1 MKDLNGKVA
10 VITGGASGLGKA
22 FAEKFGSAG
31 MKLALADVEVP
42 VLEETVAN
50 LRSTGV
56 DVIGIPCDVSD
67 AESVKNFSDSVF
79 SEFGAAH
86 LLCLNA
92 GVAATGPIV
101 ESSLEEWKWVLGVNL
116 YGIIHGL
123 DAFLP
128 QLVQQNEGHVVM
140 TASIAG
146 HTSFANMASYNASKH
161 ATVTIA
167 ETLFAEMKEAKLD
180 VGVSCLCP
188 GFVATNIFTSDR
200 NKPEEVQTA
209 LAEPP
214 SEEEV
219 TQREAALE
227 WLRANALQPGFV
239 ADLVHDAVVEKKFWI
254 FTEESHTHAV
264 KARHSEIQERRDP
277 TAERIIEEL

>member
-50 LRSTGV
+50 LRSTGI
-56 DVIGIPCDVSD
+56 DAIGIPCDVSD

-140 TASIAG
+140 SASIAG

>member
-50 LRSTGV
+50 LRSTGI
-56 DVIGIPCDVSD
+56 DAIGIPCDVSD
-67 AESVKNFSDSVF
+67 AQSVKNFSDSVF

>member
-50 LRSTGV
+50 LRSTGI
-56 DVIGIPCDVSD
+56 DAIGIPCDVSD

-254 FTEESHTHAV
+254 FTEESHTHAI

>member
-50 LRSTGV
+50 LRSTGI
-56 DVIGIPCDVSD
+56 DAIGIPCDVSD
-67 AESVKNFSDSVF
+67 AESVKSFSDSVF

-200 NKPEEVQTA
+200 NKPEEVQTT

>member
-50 LRSTGV
+50 LRSTGI
-56 DVIGIPCDVSD
+56 DAIGIPCDVSNAD
-67 AESVKNFSDSVF
+67 SVKNFSDSVF

>member
-22 FAEKFGSAG
+22 FAHKFGAAG

-42 VLEETVAN
+42 VLEETVTD
-50 LRSTGV
+50 LRSKGIE
-56 DVIGIPCDVSD
+56 VIGIPCDVSK
-67 AESVKNFSDSVF
+67 AESVKNLYESVL
-79 SEFGAAH
+79 SEFDAVH

-92 GVAATGPIV
+92 GVTSAGPIV

-123 DAFLP
+123 DTFLP
-128 QLVQQNEGHVVM
+128 ELVKQNEGHVVM

-167 ETLFAEMKEAKLD
+167 ETLFAEMKEAGSD

-188 GFVATNIFTSDR
+188 GFVSTNIFTSDR
-200 NKPEEVQTA
+200 NKPEKMQTS
-209 LAEPP
+209 LTEPP
-214 SEEEV
+214 SQEEV

>member
-50 LRSTGV
+50 LRSTGI
-56 DVIGIPCDVSD
+56 DAIGIPCDVSD

-167 ETLFAEMKEAKLD
+167 ETLFAEMKEANLD

>member
-50 LRSTGV
+50 LRSTGI
-56 DVIGIPCDVSD
+56 DAIGIPCDVSD
-67 AESVKNFSDSVF
+67 PESVKNFSDSVF

-92 GVAATGPIV
+92 GVATTGPIV

>member
-31 MKLALADVEVP
+31 MKLALADVEAP

-50 LRSTGV
+50 LRSTGI
-56 DVIGIPCDVSD
+56 DVIGIPCDVSN

-79 SEFGAAH
+79 SEFGGAH

-128 QLVQQNEGHVVM
+128 QLVQQDEGHVVM

-167 ETLFAEMKEAKLD
+167 ETLFAEMKEAKSD

-188 GFVATNIFTSDR
+188 GFVSTNIFTSDR

-209 LAEPP
+209 LVEPA

-219 TQREAALE
+219 IQREAVLE
-227 WLRANALQPGFV
+227 WLRANALQPDFV
-239 ADLVHDAVVEKKFWI
+239 ADLVHEAVVEKKFWI

-277 TAERIIEEL
+277 TAERIIEDL

>member
-50 LRSTGV
+50 LRSTGI
-56 DVIGIPCDVSD
+56 DAIGIPCDVSD
-67 AESVKNFSDSVF
+67 VESVKNFSDSVF

-123 DAFLP
+123 DTFLP

-264 KARHSEIQERRDP
+264 KARHTEIQERRDP

>member
-50 LRSTGV
+50 LRSTGI
-56 DVIGIPCDVSD
+56 DAIGIPCDVSNAD
-67 AESVKNFSDSVF
+67 SVKNFSDSVF
-79 SEFGAAH
+79 SEFGGAH

-128 QLVQQNEGHVVM
+128 QLIQQDEGHVVM

-167 ETLFAEMKEAKLD
+167 ETLFAEMKEAKSD

-188 GFVATNIFTSDR
+188 GFVSTNIFTSDR
-200 NKPEEVQTA
+200 NKPEEVQTV
-209 LAEPP
+209 LVEPP

-219 TQREAALE
+219 IQREAALE

-239 ADLVHDAVVEKKFWI
+239 ADLVHEAVVEKKFWI

>member
-1 MKDLNGKVA
+1 MKNINGKVA

-22 FAEKFGSAG
+22 FAKRLGEAG

-42 VLEETVAN
+42 VLEETVAD
-50 LRSTGV
+50 LRSNGIE
-56 DVIGIPCDVSD
+56 VIGVPCDVSS
-67 AESVKNFSDSVF
+67 AQSMKNFSETVLA
-79 SEFGAAH
+79 EFGEVH
-86 LLCLNA
+86 VLCLNA
-92 GVAATGPIV
+92 GVASGGPIV
-101 ESSLEEWKWVLGVNL
+101 ESSLEEWRWVLGVNL

-128 QLVQQNEGHVVM
+128 GLVEQNEGHIVM

-146 HTSFANMASYNASKH
+146 HTSFANLASYNASKH

-167 ETLFAEMKEAKLD
+167 ETLFAEMKEAKSD

-188 GFVATNIFTSDR
+188 GFVSTNIFTSDR
-200 NKPEEVQTA
+200 NQPEELQTS

-219 TQREAALE
+219 NQREAALE
-227 WLRANALQPGFV
+227 WLRANALQPEFV
-239 ADLVHDAVVEKKFWI
+239 ADLVYDAIIEKHFWI
-254 FTEESHTHAV
+254 FTEESHTQAIA
-264 KARHSEIQERRDP
+264 ARHKEIQERRDP
-277 TAERIIEEL
+277 TAERITEEF

>member
-50 LRSTGV
+50 LRSTGI
-56 DVIGIPCDVSD
+56 DAIGIPCDVSD

>member
-42 VLEETVAN
+42 VLEETVTN
-50 LRSTGV
+50 LRSAGI
-56 DVIGIPCDVSD
+56 DVIGVPCDVSN

-79 SEFGAAH
+79 SEFGETH

-92 GVAATGPIV
+92 GVAAAGPIA
-101 ESSLEEWKWVLGVNL
+101 ESSLEDWKWVLGVNL

-167 ETLFAEMKEAKLD
+167 ETLFAEMKEMKSD

-188 GFVATNIFTSDR
+188 GFVSTNIFTSDR
-200 NKPEEVQTA
+200 NKPEEIQTV

-214 SEEEV
+214 SDEEV

-254 FTEESHTHAV
+254 FTEESHTHAI

>member
-50 LRSTGV
+50 LRSTGI
-56 DVIGIPCDVSD
+56 DAIGIPCDVSD

-264 KARHSEIQERRDP
+264 KARHTEIQERRDP

>member
-50 LRSTGV
+50 LRSTGI
-56 DVIGIPCDVSD
+56 DVIGIPCDVSNAD
-67 AESVKNFSDSVF
+67 SVKNFSDSVF
-79 SEFGAAH
+79 SEFGGAH

-128 QLVQQNEGHVVM
+128 QLVQQDEGHVVM

-167 ETLFAEMKEAKLD
+167 ETLFAEMKEAKSD

-188 GFVATNIFTSDR
+188 GFVSTNIFTSDR

-209 LAEPP
+209 LVEPP

-219 TQREAALE
+219 IQREAVLE

-239 ADLVHDAVVEKKFWI
+239 ADLVHEAVVEKKFWI

>member
-50 LRSTGV
+50 LRSTGI
-56 DVIGIPCDVSD
+56 DAIGMPCDVSD

-128 QLVQQNEGHVVM
+128 QLVQQNKGHVVM

>member
-50 LRSTGV
+50 LRSTGI
-56 DVIGIPCDVSD
+56 DAIGIPCDVSD

-92 GVAATGPIV
+92 GVATTGPIV

-123 DAFLP
+123 NAFLP

-227 WLRANALQPGFV
+227 WLRANALQPSFV
-239 ADLVHDAVVEKKFWI
+239 ADLVHHAVVEKKFWI

>member
-50 LRSTGV
+50 LRSTGI
-56 DVIGIPCDVSD
+56 DAIGIPCDVSD

-92 GVAATGPIV
+92 GVATTGPIV

>member
-50 LRSTGV
+50 LRSTGI
-56 DVIGIPCDVSD
+56 DAIGIPCDVSD

-227 WLRANALQPGFV
+227 WLRANALQPSFV
-239 ADLVHDAVVEKKFWI
+239 ADLVHHAVVEKKFWI

>member
-50 LRSTGV
+50 LRSTGI
-56 DVIGIPCDVSD
+56 DAIGIPCDVSD

-123 DAFLP
+123 DVFLP

>member
-50 LRSTGV
+50 LRSTGI
-56 DVIGIPCDVSD
+56 DAIGIPCDVSD

-167 ETLFAEMKEAKLD
+167 ETLFAEMKEEKLD

>member
-50 LRSTGV
+50 LRSTGI
-56 DVIGIPCDVSD
+56 DAIGIPCDVSD

-92 GVAATGPIV
+92 GVATTGPIV

-227 WLRANALQPGFV
+227 WLRANALQPSFV
-239 ADLVHDAVVEKKFWI
+239 ADLVHHAVVEKKFWI

>member
-1 MKDLNGKVA
+1 MKNINGKVA

-22 FAEKFGSAG
+22 FAKRLGEAG

-42 VLEETVAN
+42 VLEETVAD
-50 LRSTGV
+50 LRSNGIE
-56 DVIGIPCDVSD
+56 VIGVPCDVSS
-67 AESVKNFSDSVF
+67 AQSMKNFSETVLA
-79 SEFGAAH
+79 EFGEVH
-86 LLCLNA
+86 VLCLNA
-92 GVAATGPIV
+92 GVASGGPIV
-101 ESSLEEWKWVLGVNL
+101 ESSLEEWRWVLGVNL

-128 QLVQQNEGHVVM
+128 GLVEQNEGHIVM

-146 HTSFANMASYNASKH
+146 HTSFANLASYNASKH

-167 ETLFAEMKEAKLD
+167 ETLFAEMKEAKSD

-188 GFVATNIFTSDR
+188 GFVSTNIFTSDR
-200 NKPEEVQTA
+200 NQPEELQTS

-219 TQREAALE
+219 NQREAALE
-227 WLRANALQPGFV
+227 WLRANALQPEFV
-239 ADLVHDAVVEKKFWI
+239 ADLVYDAIIEKHFWI
-254 FTEESHTHAV
+254 FTEESHTQAIA
-264 KARHSEIQERRDP
+264 ARHKEIQERRDP

>member
-22 FAEKFGSAG
+22 FAKRFGEAG

-42 VLEETVAN
+42 VLEETVAE
-50 LRSTGV
+50 LRSNGI
-56 DVIGIPCDVSD
+56 DVIGIPCDVSS
-67 AESVKNFSDSVF
+67 AESMKEFSKEVLA
-79 SEFGAAH
+79 EFGQVH

-92 GVAATGPIV
+92 GVASGGPIV
-101 ESSLEEWKWVLGVNL
+101 ESSLDQWRWVLGVNL

-123 DAFLP
+123 NAFLP
-128 QLVQQNEGHVVM
+128 ELVEQNEGHVVM

-167 ETLFAEMKEAKLD
+167 ETLFAEMKEAKSD

-188 GFVATNIFTSDR
+188 GFVSTNIFTSDR
-200 NKPEEVQTA
+200 NQPEGMQTS

-227 WLRANALQPGFV
+227 WLRANALQPEFV
-239 ADLVHDAVVEKKFWI
+239 ADLVHEAVVEKQFWI
-254 FTEESHTHAV
+254 FTEETHTQAV
-264 KARHSEIQERRDP
+264 TARHKEIQERRDP

>member
-42 VLEETVAN
+42 VLEETVTN
-50 LRSTGV
+50 LRSAGI
-56 DVIGIPCDVSD
+56 DVIGVPCDVSN

-79 SEFGAAH
+79 SEFGEAH

-92 GVAATGPIV
+92 GVAAAGPIA

-167 ETLFAEMKEAKLD
+167 ETLFAEMKEMKSD

-188 GFVATNIFTSDR
+188 GFVSTNIFTSDR
-200 NKPEEVQTA
+200 NKPEEIQTA

-214 SEEEV
+214 SDEEV

-254 FTEESHTHAV
+254 FTEESHTHAI